1 MPKFGGV
8 KALTKHLHDD
18 ALKMHLTLEDP
29 KVEVVPEMI
38 DNRMIIRGTHIN
50 AQPNN
55 NLKINL
61 VKPKVAAKKSSRLE
75 KATRHLYDLEAHK
88 EPEKQLNIDLDLYQM
103 ENF

>member
-1 MPKFGGV
+1 
-8 KALTKHLHDD
+8 LTKHLHDD
-18 ALKMHLTLEDP
+18 ALKMHLTLEDS
-29 KVEVVPEMI
+29 KIEVVPEMI
-38 DNRMIIRGTHIN
+38 DNRMVIRGTHIN

-61 VKPKVAAKKSSRLE
+61 VKPKVAAKKTSRLE
-75 KATRHLYDLEAHK
+75 KATMHLYDLEAHK

>member
-1 MPKFGGV
+1 M
-8 KALTKHLHDD
+8 TKHLHDD

-38 DNRMIIRGTHIN
+38 DNRMVIRGSHIN

-61 VKPKVAAKKSSRLE
+61 VKPKVAVKRSSRLE
-75 KATRHLYDLEAHK
+75 KATRYLYDLEAHK

-103 ENF
+103 ESF